1 MIPKII
7 HQIWIGPNKIPDK
20 IQSYCDGVKEKF
32 NDYEYMFWNNDNLP
46 NLPKRCKLQMKRYG
60 GKNKPAL
67 QADILRYYVL
77 NKHGGIYID
86 ADFICYE
93 SFGHIIKKPFFCVS
107 PNTMAYWAC
116 NGLFGCEPNNPI
128 LNMLLLELGR
138 EPTHGPQ
145 LLTRYILQYLGFG
158 DRTNLYAYLESNPHD
173 YIQCEKPNK
182 FFRKGGEYCYHD
194 ALRSWQPK
202 RKAKS

>member
-1 MIPKII
+1 MA
-7 HQIWIGPNKIPDK
+7 
-20 IQSYCDGVKEKF
+20 
-32 NDYEYMFWNNDNLP
+32 
-46 NLPKRCKLQMKRYG
+46 RYG
-60 GKNKPAL
+60 KKNKPAL

-77 NKHGGIYID
+77 NKYGGIYID

-158 DRTNLYAYLESNPHD
+158 DRTNLYAYLESNPHN

-194 ALRSWQPK
+194 ALRSWQSK
-202 RKAKS
+202 RKVQS